1 MELSDILHNLKIQ
14 ELTPMQEAAKEAYQT
29 AKDLVLLSPT
39 GSGKTLAFLLPLVQ
53 TLKAEIQ
60 GVQALVLVPSR
71 ELALQIETV
80 FKSMGTPFKAMSCY
94 GGRPAMEE
102 HRTMKGIHPAVIIG
116 TPGRMNDHLRKENFN
131 AATVATLVIDEFDK
145 CLEFGSHDEMTEV
158 IGQLPSLKKRVLL
171 SATDAEE
178 IPQFVGVGT
187 AEETASSK
195 AGTAAL
201 KVNTAVVKGNTT
213 IPKLNTAVLKLD
225 FLTTEPVSERL
236 NLQRVTSPDKDKL
249 ETLYRLLCTL
259 GDRTTL
265 VFVNYR
271 ESVERVVSYLKSKK
285 FPCDAFHGGM
295 EQDDRERVIYKFR
308 NGSCPVLVST
318 DLAARGLDI
327 PGIDNVV
334 HYHIPVNEEAFTHR
348 NGRTARWQ
356 AHGSSFLL
364 LHAEERL
371 PGYLP
376 EEVPVYALPEQTPK
390 PAKPRWATL
399 YIGKGKKDKLNKVDI
414 VGFLY
419 KKGGM
424 AREDVGQV
432 DVKEHYAFV
441 AVRRSKMKQLQ
452 TLVRGEK
459 IKGMK
464 TVIEEAK

>member
-1 MELSDILHNLKIQ
+1 MEQSDILRNLQIEQ
-14 ELTPMQEAAKEAYQT
+14 LTPMQEAARDAYQLD
-29 AKDLVLLSPT
+29 KDLVLLSPT

-53 TLKAEIQ
+53 SLKADVQ
-60 GVQALVLVPSR
+60 GVQAVVLVPSR

-80 FKSMGTPFKAMSCY
+80 FKSMNVPFKAMSCY

-102 HRTMKGIHPAVIIG
+102 HRTMKGINPAVIIG
-116 TPGRMNDHLRKENFN
+116 TPGRMNDHLRKQNFD
-131 AATVATLVIDEFDK
+131 TRSVATLVIDEFDK
-145 CLEFGSHDEMTEV
+145 CLEFGFHDEMAEV
-158 IGQLPSLKKRVLL
+158 IGQLPALKKRVLL

-178 IPQFVGVGT
+178 IPQFAGVGGSGNV
-187 AEETASSK
+187 ASSLQVIKLNFLSEET
-195 AGTAAL
+195 
-201 KVNTAVVKGNTT
+201 
-213 IPKLNTAVLKLD
+213 
-225 FLTTEPVSERL
+225 VSERL
-236 NLQRVTSPDKDKL
+236 NLQQVISPEKDKL

-259 GDRTTL
+259 GSRSTL

-271 ESVERVVSYLKSKK
+271 ESVERVADYLKSKK

-295 EQDDRERVIYKFR
+295 EQEDRERALYKFR

-348 NGRTARWQ
+348 NGRTARWK
-356 AHGSSFLL
+356 ACGSSFLL

-371 PGYLP
+371 PDYLP
-376 EEVPVYALPEQTPK
+376 DEIPVFELPKQTPK
-390 PAKPRWATL
+390 PVTSHWTTL

-419 KKGGM
+419 KKGGLV
-424 AREDVGQV
+424 REDVGQV

-441 AVRRSKMKQLQ
+441 AVRRSKVKQLL
-452 TLVRGEK
+452 TLLRGEK

-464 TVIEEAK
+464 TLIEEAR